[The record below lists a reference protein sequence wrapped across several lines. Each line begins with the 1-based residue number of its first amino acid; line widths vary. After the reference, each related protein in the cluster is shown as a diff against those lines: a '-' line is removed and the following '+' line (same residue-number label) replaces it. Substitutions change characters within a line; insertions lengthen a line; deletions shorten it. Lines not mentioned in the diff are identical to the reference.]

1 MGVQIKNCKMR
12 TRRQGTTT
20 EARRARMREY
30 QKENYKTILAYQSE
44 YKERRRKEDPL
55 YEVEINN
62 RRCIGYYI
70 TNNTPWREG
79 SKAMELVGLPFEDY
93 LKWIESQFE
102 TGMTWEKYGN
112 KKGCWN
118 IDHIVPPSTGTTQE
132 EINSLFHFKNTR
144 PLWKEAN
151 VRKSNF

>member
-1 MGVQIKNCKMR
+1 MR

-20 EARRARMREY
+20 EARRARMRAY
-30 QKENYKTILAYQSE
+30 QQENYKTILAYQSN
-44 YKERRRKEDPL
+44 YKSQKRKEDPL
-55 YEVEINN
+55 YDREIKN

-70 TNNTPWREG
+70 TNNIPWKENSR
-79 SKAMELVGLPFEDY
+79 AMELVGLPFQDY

-112 KKGCWN
+112 KKGCFQ
-118 IDHIVPPSTGTTQE
+118 IDHTISPSTGRSLE
-132 EINSLFHFKNTR
+132 EVDSLFHFKNTK